1 MLRLIHDKCH
11 VMQQLFALCLEIPLI
26 EIIKC
31 QEIPETDIL
40 KISPDR
46 AVNPNPRQS
55 DWVLR
60 EITEPCQC
68 LSAFTDLQCSK
79 GIILLM
85 MTHDKDS
92 AFPADNFQLS
102 PAKQA

>member
-1 MLRLIHDKCH
+1 
-11 VMQQLFALCLEIPLI
+11 MQQLFALCLEIPLI
-26 EIIKC
+26 EIVKC
-31 QEIPETDIL
+31 QKIPETDIL

-68 LSAFTDLQCSK
+68 LSAFRNLQCRK

-85 MTHDKDS
+85 VTHDKDS
-92 AFPADNFQLS
+92 AHSRTTFAYP
-102 PAKQA
+102 